1 MSLNPDD
8 VVLDKAS
15 IENKV
20 VASMNE
26 KFGNDLSNLSSLGDL
41 HTSLMSQLRALD
53 SRLDLAST
61 STPTQLQKALASRE
75 GLEQK
80 VDQLSEEQDKQMVA
94 AREVVE
100 EIRNFKID
108 NAELLGDIACVRG
121 VVEYTV
127 WLQLAEELATK
138 LDKWIAEGGV
148 EQPEHAV
155 STFLQLRE
163 ARDALASSE
172 CANLRT
178 YLGELVQYYYNLL
191 HDRLMSSLD
200 VGLASLGWPF
210 IQLESGRQVKE
221 VSSATMSTKELG
233 VLAGCLLRLQEK
245 KQEEE
250 QQNTLVMKALLKP
263 LRKRFL
269 FHFLGSK
276 STNNPAKPEWWTT
289 QLVLWATS
297 HRDFLHLH
305 IQPVYDEH
313 QLVLPA
319 TQEFAAGLVAMS
331 AEKLRVD
338 LPLVQPDD
346 ILLAHTI
353 DETIVL
359 AREMAAQL
367 QYSSSQISVLMPL
380 TEAPWQRW
388 LNMERKFAFEKL
400 DSVLAGG
407 EAAWQLEPGE
417 GQVSRAA
424 DSFLAILLSVT
435 ERYKYLAVSQHRLDF
450 LELQLQLVEDFR
462 LRLVQLMRSE
472 QEDPLHS
479 NFCPILCTVDHLTGV
494 LGTWAETPFFLQLEQ
509 QRVEEEGGHEIQGTV
524 FDKTIAQL
532 DYLKNEMVSNI
543 VEWVMF
549 SIRNKS
555 REYRTEVKWFSIPKA
570 EPEAQPAA
578 CLLLQALAFHLET
591 SHSCLPSSVF
601 TSLWQRLAEKMGDFF
616 LEELLLPN
624 RFIHQVQC
632 PNSPPPPTPRFNQA
646 GAKQLD
652 NDIRRGLLP
661 IFGAFTP
668 RPQAHMSLLLVR
680 GTGLHKKHVLFDQ
693 PQPHF
698 HIFST
703 KKKEKKYLP

>member
-1 MSLNPDD
+1 MSLNPDGTD
-8 VVLDKAS
+8 LDKTA
-15 IENKV
+15 IERKV

-26 KFGNDLSNLSSLGDL
+26 KFGSELANLSGLDEMHASLL
-41 HTSLMSQLRALD
+41 SQLQALD
-53 SRLDLAST
+53 SRLDLAS
-61 STPTQLQKALASRE
+61 SSAPTQLQKALASRE
-75 GLEQK
+75 SLEGK
-80 VDQLSEEQDKQMVA
+80 VEKLSEEQDRQMVA

-100 EIRNFKID
+100 EVRNFKID
-108 NAELLGDIACVRG
+108 NAELLGDISCVRG

-127 WLQLAEELATK
+127 WLQLAEELGSK
-138 LDKWIAEGGV
+138 VDGWLAEGG
-148 EQPEHAV
+148 PEARESAV
-155 STFLQLRE
+155 SAFLQLRE
-163 ARDALASSE
+163 ARDALTSSE
-172 CANLRT
+172 CANLGS

-191 HDRLMSSLD
+191 HDRLMSALD
-200 VGLASLGWPF
+200 AGLSSLGWPF

-221 VSSATMSTKELG
+221 LSSISISTKELAA
-233 VLAGCLLRLQEK
+233 LAGCLLRLQEK
-245 KQEEE
+245 KLDEE

-263 LRKRFL
+263 LRKRFH

-297 HRDFLHLH
+297 HRDFLQLH
-305 IQPVYDEH
+305 IQPVYDDH
-313 QLVLPA
+313 QLLLPV
-319 TQEFAAGLVAMS
+319 TQEFAAGLVALS

-367 QYSSSQISVLMPL
+367 QYSSAQTSVLMPL

-472 QEDPLHS
+472 QEDPLVS

-509 QRVEEEGGHEIQGTV
+509 QKVEEEGGSEIQGTV

-532 DYLKNEMVSNI
+532 EYLKSEMVSNI
-543 VEWVMF
+543 VEWIMF
-549 SIRNKS
+549 SIRSKS
-555 REYRTEVKWFSIPKA
+555 REYRKEVKWFSLTEA
-570 EPEAQPAA
+570 ESEAQPDA

-601 TSLWQRLAEKMGDFF
+601 TSLWQRLAEQMGEFF

-624 RFIHQVQC
+624 RFLPVQ
-632 PNSPPPPTPRFNQA
+632 
-646 GAKQLD
+646 K
-652 NDIRRGLLP
+652 
-661 IFGAFTP
+661 FT
-668 RPQAHMSLLLVR
+668 HLLLFP
-680 GTGLHKKHVLFDQ
+680 GSIKQGQSNFT
-693 PQPHF
+693 
-698 HIFST
+698 
-703 KKKEKKYLP
+703 